1 MLLFTKYI
9 RRRANSSLVCN
20 ILFGGHILMK
30 KYSYRNIFIS
40 TQDLMNIGR
49 IYCKIGDSI
58 CLVLM
63 N

>member
-1 MLLFTKYI
+1 
-9 RRRANSSLVCN
+9 
-20 ILFGGHILMK
+20 MK
-30 KYSYRNIFIS
+30 KLFIPKLFIS

-49 IYCKIGDSI
+49 IYFKIGDSI

>member
-1 MLLFTKYI
+1 
-9 RRRANSSLVCN
+9 
-20 ILFGGHILMK
+20 MK